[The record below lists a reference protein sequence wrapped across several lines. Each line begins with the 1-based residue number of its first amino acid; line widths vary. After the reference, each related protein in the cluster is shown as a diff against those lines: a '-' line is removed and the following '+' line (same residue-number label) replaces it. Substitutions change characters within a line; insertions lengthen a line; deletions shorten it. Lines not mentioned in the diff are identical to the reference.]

1 MRVTVAG
8 CWGGS
13 PRPGGACSGY
23 LVQASDTN
31 VLLDCG
37 AGVAGAVQRACPLTA
52 IDHVVVSHFHH
63 DHVSDAGVLMFARLV
78 QRQLGQTDRD
88 LTFYAPGPAAGDAPV
103 SAPAAAC
110 APASSAS
117 CAVTPAPSDTSG
129 GTLAD
134 APDTPAP
141 LNTHAAFDLAH
152 LAMPGAS
159 HAVAIDEGSRLNI
172 GPLVLDFLRTKHPAP
187 CLATRVTCD
196 EDGAVLV
203 YTADAALTPELAT
216 FCTGADALIAEC
228 SLYPGYDGQ
237 AMGHMSCEDV
247 VRLARQARPGTLVLT
262 HLPIYGDVGE
272 LAAYVRARLTPED
285 VPTVLLA
292 SEPTSGCAML
302 GLDVTP
308 ARGSW
313 SA

>member
-1 MRVTVAG
+1 MKVTVIG

-23 LVQASDTN
+23 LVQAGDTN
-31 VLLDCG
+31 LLLDCG
-37 AGVAGAVQRACPLTA
+37 AGVASAVQRVCPLTD

-78 QRQLGQTDRD
+78 HRQLGQTTRD
-88 LTFYAPGPAAGDAPV
+88 LTFYAPADAPTSASGVPAGPAGPAATCADAGAPV
-103 SAPAAAC
+103 ALDDMPTSA
-110 APASSAS
+110 
-117 CAVTPAPSDTSG
+117 
-129 GTLAD
+129 LAD
-134 APDTPAP
+134 APSAP
-141 LNTHAAFDLAH
+141 FDTHAAFDLAH

-159 HAVAIDEGSRLNI
+159 RSVAIDEGTRLGI
-172 GPLVLDFLRTKHPAP
+172 GSLVLDFLRTKHPAP
-187 CLATRVTCD
+187 CLATRVTCVD
-196 EDGAVLV
+196 DGSVFV
-203 YTADAALTPELAT
+203 YTADTALTPELSA
-216 FCTGADALIAEC
+216 FCEGADVLIAEC

-247 VRLARQARPGTLVLT
+247 VQLARHARPKTLVLT
-262 HLPIYGDVGE
+262 HLPIYGDVEE
-272 LAAYVRARLTPED
+272 LAAYVRSHLTAEE

-302 GLDVTP
+302 GFDVAP
-308 ARGSW
+308 ARGSR